1 MKKAVLLFFVCA
13 AALFAA
19 KGTNASPVSREASL
33 VEQYSL
39 SEVSL
44 NATGFGKKVENARD
58 DLKKAAV
65 WFTLYNGTDPL
76 LNSDQAK
83 TAFEAISESFFSDA
97 AKYITFESTKVNS
110 SIKAK
115 MGGVQGF
122 KVTKNVRV
130 NQAAIRSELESK
142 GVILSK
148 DALAEKIGGLP
159 FLMVIPETPQGQTP
173 LDVYNTN
180 PLARQAAGV
189 IESYLT
195 ARKYDI
201 IVPRAQEQ
209 LNDLASIQMEL
220 KGAEQDI
227 AYQLSLALGS
237 DVYITFSGSVENNK
251 ANVVIKAY
259 ETTTARLLGSETGY
273 SQARPGASAQSLV
286 EEAINGAIAN
296 VIARITS
303 YWQDDIKRGTQYK
316 LIFSVIGSFSGR
328 SLDDMQIAVGEAIQD
343 MFSSSKE
350 NIVTDQTMDY
360 IVWAKSDEFSRA
372 SNIYSELRK
381 RLASETNVTRINLN
395 RKLIILGLD
404 NP

>member
-13 AALFAA
+13 VTLFAA
-19 KGTNASPVSREASL
+19 KNVSNLPVSREASL
-33 VEQYSL
+33 VEQYSP
-39 SEVSL
+39 SEISL
-44 NATGFGKKVENARD
+44 NATGFGKKTENAGE

-65 WFTLYNGTDPL
+65 WFTLYNGSAPL
-76 LNSDQAK
+76 LNSEQAK
-83 TAFEAISESFFSDA
+83 TAFEAVRESFFGNISN
-97 AKYITFESTKVNS
+97 YITFESSKTINTSKAKVNG
-110 SIKAK
+110 I
-115 MGGVQGF
+115 QGF

-130 NQAAIRSELESK
+130 NQAAIRTELENK
-142 GVILSK
+142 GVLLSK
-148 DALAEKIGGLP
+148 DALAEKVGGLP

-173 LDVYNTN
+173 LDVFSSN

-209 LNDLASIQMEL
+209 LNDLASIQAEL
-220 KGAEQDI
+220 KGVEPDI
-227 AYQLSLALGS
+227 SYQLSLALGA

-251 ANVVIKAY
+251 ATVVIKAF

-273 SQARPGASAQSLV
+273 SQARPGASAQALV

-296 VIARITS
+296 VLSRITN
-303 YWQDDIKRGTQYK
+303 YWQDDIKRGSQYK
-316 LIFSVIGSFSGR
+316 IIFNVVGR
-328 SLDDMQIAVGEAIQD
+328 FAGKQLQEMQFAVSEAIED

-360 IVWAKSDEFSRA
+360 IVWAKNDEYSRA
-372 SNIYSELRK
+372 SNIHRDLAK
-381 RLASETNVTRINLN
+381 RLADVTNVTRINLN